1 MDNPL
6 EISNQTASLFALY
19 LILSSN
25 FLAPLFPCR
34 IQSFLKN
41 SMITRHILGYLTMTF
56 FVVLTN
62 QKNPLEISKLFGLS
76 FLLYIWFILTTRM
89 NVVLFL
95 GLIVLIGSAYILQ
108 LYENDLA
115 EKSPEQ
121 NQQAIN
127 RIQFAK
133 KIIAIIALI
142 LTGIGV
148 ALYYGEK
155 RIEYGNKF
163 SYANFILG
171 KPACRGKTPDV
182 SYTDIVKAI
191 FSGKGA

>member
-19 LILSSN
+19 LILSAN

-34 IQSFLKN
+34 IQSFLQN

-62 QKNPLEISKLFGLS
+62 QKNPLEISKLFGMS

-115 EKSPEQ
+115 EKSVEQ
-121 NQQAIN
+121 NQQTIN
-127 RIQFAK
+127 TIQFAK
-133 KIIAIIALI
+133 KVIAIIALVI
-142 LTGIGV
+142 TGIGV

-155 RIEYGNKF
+155 RIEYGKNF
-163 SYANFILG
+163 SYTNFILG
-171 KPACRGKTPDV
+171 KATCRGKTPDV
-182 SYTDIVKAI
+182 AYTDIVKAI
-191 FSGKGA
+191 FSGKRT